1 MKSYL
6 IILILTLVSCSNFLF
21 KQKKM
26 RDINDKA
33 SFSILQE
40 LVNQGINFAF
50 ELIDQLFDIAL
61 YITDNSKS
69 SKITNDINEYSKIAK
84 DFLKVHKFSDLIK
97 LEKKF
102 DEEVVRIRLN
112 PEKIIA
118 YMKKANF
125 PSDIIEYVDFYINKI
140 AKRDEQIFYFY
151 PLYIPIEQSKDNF
164 INPEIREGF
173 VFALVQLIKK
183 LGNEI
188 DIEKIPQI
196 NEELINDI
204 KSQLDII
211 EVMMPDII
219 YATKFVFET
228 IKSTLNN
235 KMKFAELR
243 KYFRTFFKTNY
254 STSIEDYDLL
264 NESYDVLVSNLLNKI
279 IDELKIKYPIDY
291 FIKIFIN
298 DLNILVHE
306 NHKGEAYMSEILK
319 IVEKIVIYYNVQNFV
334 SDFKNAFNELKNI
347 VVKLK
352 NGDLHLEKFLPKL
365 KENLLNFKEENI
377 KNIVNGLL
385 DHIKIFVTS

>member
-84 DFLKVHKFSDLIK
+84 DYLKAHKFSDLVK

-125 PSDIIEYVDFYINKI
+125 PSDIIEFADAYINAI
-140 AKRDEQIFYFY
+140 AKRDEQILF
-151 PLYIPIEQSKDNF
+151 LSF
-164 INPEIREGF
+164 IH
-173 VFALVQLIKK
+173 
-183 LGNEI
+183 
-188 DIEKIPQI
+188 
-196 NEELINDI
+196 
-204 KSQLDII
+204 
-211 EVMMPDII
+211 
-219 YATKFVFET
+219 
-228 IKSTLNN
+228 
-235 KMKFAELR
+235 
-243 KYFRTFFKTNY
+243 TN
-254 STSIEDYDLL
+254 
-264 NESYDVLVSNLLNKI
+264 
-279 IDELKIKYPIDY
+279 
-291 FIKIFIN
+291 
-298 DLNILVHE
+298 
-306 NHKGEAYMSEILK
+306 
-319 IVEKIVIYYNVQNFV
+319 
-334 SDFKNAFNELKNI
+334 
-347 VVKLK
+347 
-352 NGDLHLEKFLPKL
+352 
-365 KENLLNFKEENI
+365 
-377 KNIVNGLL
+377 
-385 DHIKIFVTS
+385 